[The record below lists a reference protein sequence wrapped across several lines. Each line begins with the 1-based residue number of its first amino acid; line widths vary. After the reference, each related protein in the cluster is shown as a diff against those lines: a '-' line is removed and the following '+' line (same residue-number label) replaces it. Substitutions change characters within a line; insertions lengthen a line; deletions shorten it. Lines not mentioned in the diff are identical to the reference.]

1 MNNSD
6 IFSMAIKNLFK
17 RKVRTFLTVLG
28 VMVGTAAITIM
39 VSLGLAMS
47 DSFDEQLK
55 NMADIT
61 IISIYNSDN
70 AANSAKNTIMDKA
83 AIEKMKAL
91 EGVKT
96 ATPIYNTSIRF
107 VSGKYVAD
115 LDVAGIDESAMEEL
129 GYKTA
134 KGRLLE
140 SSDAGTYSFVFG
152 ANTPSYFAK
161 PGKRMYYFGGG
172 EQKIY
177 VDPMEDN
184 VSVSVDS
191 SYGEKKTDG
200 EKKKSVKPTKI
211 NCIGLLEEKDYR
223 VDYSVFTPLEIAEKL
238 DSEKKKFEKQNN
250 NNSQGG
256 ANTKKRGYQNA
267 YVKCNSIDDVEGV
280 CEKIKEM
287 GFEVYSEMDYIKPM
301 QEMSNSLQ
309 MLLGAIGAVSLF
321 IAAIGI
327 TNTMIMAIYER
338 TKEIGVMKVI
348 GARISDIKKLFLL
361 EATLIGFFGGV
372 CGIAVSLLVSAIL
385 NNFNT
390 PLSSIGG
397 MGGMG
402 MYMADEAP
410 AVAVSVMPLWLCL
423 SALAF
428 SSFIGLISGYFPA
441 RRAMKLSA
449 LKAIKTE

>member
-6 IFSMAIKNLFK
+6 VFSMAVKNLFK

-47 DSFDEQLK
+47 DNFEEQLK
-55 NMADIT
+55 NMGDIT
-61 IISIYNSDN
+61 IISVYNNTDMAGLPNKPVLDN
-70 AANSAKNTIMDKA
+70 A
-83 AIEKMKAL
+83 AIEKIKTI
-91 EGVKT
+91 EGVRS
-96 ATPIYNTSIRF
+96 ATPIYNTNMRF
-107 VSGKYVAD
+107 VSGKYIAD
-115 LDVAGIDESAMEEL
+115 LDVAGIDENAMEDM
-129 GYKTA
+129 GYKA
-134 KGRLLE
+134 EKGRLLGN
-140 SSDAGTYSFVFG
+140 DDKGVYNFVFG
-152 ANTPSYFAK
+152 ANTPSFFAK
-161 PGKRMYYFGGG
+161 PGRRMYYFGDT
-172 EQKIY
+172 EEKIY
-177 VDPMEDN
+177 VDPMEDRLT
-184 VSVSVDS
+184 VSVDP
-191 SYGEKKTDG
+191 SYGEKNTDG
-200 EKKKSVKPTKI
+200 EKRKSVKPIKI
-211 NCIGLLEEKDYR
+211 NCVGLLEEKDYR
-223 VDYSVFTPLEIAEKL
+223 VDYSVFVPLEMAEKL
-238 DSEKKKFEKQNN
+238 DAEKKKFEKQNGN
-250 NNSQGG
+250 NPQGG
-256 ANTKKRGYQNA
+256 SNSKTKGYQSA
-267 YVKCNSIDDVEGV
+267 YVKCESIDDVENAA
-280 CEKIKEM
+280 EEIKGM

-361 EATLIGFFGGV
+361 EATLIGFFGGIF
-372 CGIAVSLLVSAIL
+372 GIAVSLIVSAIL

-390 PLSSIGG
+390 PLSGIGG

-402 MYMADEAP
+402 MYMAEDQP
-410 AVAVSVMPLWLCL
+410 AAVVSVMPMWLCL